1 MEGVA
6 EAPVGTNRRR
16 LEGVLSRLAAEG
28 QGPLVAQPQQEQQ
41 LVQERVVLSR
51 LAAEGQE
58 PPVAQPQQEQQLAP
72 ARFEFSQL

>member
-16 LEGVLSRLAAEG
+16 LEG
-28 QGPLVAQPQQEQQ
+28 
-41 LVQERVVLSR
+41 VLSR